1 MNVTVTYPGGQP
13 QTVGAA
19 LAVAVVAAAL
29 RAGHTVTVH
38 RADDPTRWAL
48 AAVDRTVTAAAVN
61 PDLFA
66 IDPAVPAWVER
77 IAAAAA
83 DLL

>member
-13 QTVGAA
+13 QTIGAA
-19 LAVAVVAAAL
+19 LAVAVVAAAV
-29 RAGHTVTVH
+29 RAGHTVTIDRPDV
-38 RADDPTRWAL
+38 PTRWAL
-48 AAVDRTVTAAAVN
+48 TATDRTVTAAAVN
-61 PDLFA
+61 PHLFA
-66 IDPAVPAWVER
+66 VDPTIPAWVER

>member
-1 MNVTVTYPGGQP
+1 MNVTVAYPGSR
-13 QTVGAA
+13 QTIGPAV
-19 LAVAVVAAAL
+19 AVAVVAAAL
-29 RAGHTVTVH
+29 RDGHTVTVH
-38 RADDPTRWAL
+38 RADTPTRWAL
-48 AAVDRTVTAAAVN
+48 TTADRTVTAAAVN

-83 DLL
+83 ALL

>member
-1 MNVTVTYPGGQP
+1 VNVTVTHPGCR
-13 QTVGAA
+13 QTISPA
-19 LAVAVVAAAL
+19 LAVAVVAAAV
-29 RAGHTVTVH
+29 RAGHTVTVTRPDH
-38 RADDPTRWAL
+38 PTRWAL
-48 AAVDRTVTAAAVN
+48 TGTGRAVTATAVN

-66 IDPAVPAWVER
+66 SDPAAPAWVDR